1 MTEIRTIRHE
11 ECEEYL
17 SVLCE
22 SFALDL
28 ARARTAFFG
37 EPYFSL
43 DRKWSLI
50 VDRSIVSILTVV
62 PIEFG
67 DGKGVGIAGVA
78 TRDTERGS
86 GHASDLLNYVCD
98 YYAAHDAPKALLFA
112 KEQSLYERVGF
123 SLADCVYV
131 QPLAAGR
138 AAHRQP
144 IDKEKVKL
152 IYDDWSQGDPR
163 RLRRDEARWAYWS
176 WTLRT
181 PVALDGGYFC
191 YESARLREL
200 LPSYSRLPISEPIDF
215 YGTAAIAEAI
225 GITLDKPTVDL
236 YLMAKGFGYVPQMFM
251 TDQF

>member
-1 MTEIRTIRHE
+1 MTEIRTIRQD

-28 ARARTAFFG
+28 GRARTAFFG

-43 DRKWSLI
+43 DRKWCLI
-50 VDRSIVSILTVV
+50 KDRTIISILTIV

-67 DGKGVGIAGVA
+67 DGRGIGIAGVA
-78 TRDTERGS
+78 TREEERGS
-86 GHASDLLNYVCD
+86 GHASELLNFVCD
-98 YYAAHDAPKALLFA
+98 YYAANGAPKALLFA
-112 KEQSLYERVGF
+112 KEQSLYEGVGF
-123 SLADCVYV
+123 TLSDCVYV
-131 QPLAAGR
+131 QPLTAGR
-138 AAHRQP
+138 AAHPQP
-144 IDKEKVKL
+144 VDKGKVKA
-152 IYDDWSQGDPR
+152 IYDEWATRDPR
-163 RLRRDEARWAYWS
+163 RLRRDDARWTYWS

-191 YESARLREL
+191 YENARLREL

-215 YGTAAIAEAI
+215 YGTAAIADAI
-225 GITLDKPTVDL
+225 GIALDNPMVDL
-236 YLMAKGFGYVPQMFM
+236 YLMAKGFNYVPQMFM